1 MSSDNVAKF
10 GKSVN
15 DAEQDPSNLE
25 TSMSNAE
32 GSSAETGQLKREFK
46 ERHVSMIAVAGAI
59 GTGLIIGSG
68 TGLVRGG
75 PASLLIAYTI
85 IGAVVFFI
93 MTAVGEMATMLPSD
107 KGFAGYATRFVDPAL
122 GYATGW
128 NYFLKYAIVLPNNLT
143 AAGIIIQYW
152 RPDLNV
158 AIFVTT
164 FTVAIIAVNV
174 LHVSFF
180 GEAEFW
186 MSTVKLLVI
195 IMLVL
200 TCFIIS
206 MGGQPSGEVIGF
218 KYWHNPGAFGS
229 YLVEGPTGRFLGFWA
244 AMVQACFA
252 YTGTEV
258 VGVAFGEAPNPRK
271 TIRKAVRQTLWRI
284 VFFYIIGALVLGMS
298 VPYTNDLL
306 IGGTK
311 KSTGAAASPFVIAV
325 QLANIPVFPHVVNG
339 CLLIFVI
346 SAANSDIYIGSRTLY
361 GLARD
366 GQAPRIFTKTTGA
379 GVPIIGVAATSVF
392 AALAYMN
399 AAKSSSQ
406 VFGYLVSLVTVF
418 GTLNWVS
425 VLVSYIQFTRGMW
438 AQGIPRSIMPYRGP
452 LQPYG
457 SYAALLITVLVVFFN
472 GYNAFIPKFTV
483 STFMTSY
490 IGIAIYVVNIISYKL
505 YAKSQRVGL
514 GTMDLHSNR
523 LEDDGAK
530 YPSTLEKAASWVMQ
544 VTKR

>member
-10 GKSVN
+10 GKRAN
-15 DAEQDPSNLE
+15 DAEQDPSNLK

-32 GSSAETGQLKREFK
+32 GSSAETGQLRREFK

-158 AIFVTT
+158 SIFVTT

-195 IMLVL
+195 IMLIL

-229 YLVEGPTGRFLGFWA
+229 YLVDGPTGRFLGFWA

-366 GQAPRIFTKTTGA
+366 GQAPSIFTKTTGA

-392 AALAYMN
+392 TALAYMN

-425 VLVSYIQFTRGMW
+425 VLVSYIQFTRGMQ

-505 YAKSQRVGL
+505 YAKTQKVGL

-530 YPSTLEKAASWVMQ
+530 YPSTLEKAASWVIQ

>member
-1 MSSDNVAKF
+1 MNNDNINKY
-10 GKSVN
+10 GKSAN
-15 DAEQDPSNLE
+15 GIDADTSALE
-25 TSMSNAE
+25 ATASNAE
-32 GSSAETGQLKREFK
+32 GTFEETNQLKREFK

-75 PASLLIAYTI
+75 PASLLLAYCI

-93 MTAVGEMATMLPSD
+93 MTAVGEMSTMLPSD

-152 RPDLNV
+152 RPDLEV

-195 IMLVL
+195 IMLIL

-206 MGGQPSGEVIGF
+206 VGGQPSGEVIGF
-218 KYWHNPGAFGS
+218 KYWHDPGAFGQ
-229 YLVEGPTGRFLGFWA
+229 YLVDGPTGRFLGFWA

-284 VFFYIIGALVLGMS
+284 VFFYVLGAVVLGMS

-325 QLANIPVFPHVVNG
+325 QIADIPIFPHVVNG

-346 SAANSDIYIGSRTLY
+346 SAANSDIYIGSRTLF

-366 GQAPRIFTKTTGA
+366 GQAPKVFTRTSKK
-379 GVPIIGVAATSVF
+379 GVPLYGVAFTGCFAT
-392 AALAYMN
+392 LAYMN
-399 AAKSSSQ
+399 AAKNSSQ

-425 VLVSYIQFTRGMW
+425 ILISYINFTRGMK
-438 AQGIPRSIMPYRGP
+438 AQGIPRILMPYRGP

-457 SYAALLITVLVVFFN
+457 SYFALGITMLVIFFN
-472 GYNAFIPKFTV
+472 GYNAFIPDFTV

-490 IGIAIYVVNIISYKL
+490 IGIAIYLVNILSYKV
-505 YAKSQRVGL
+505 YAKTKKVQLS
-514 GTMDLHSNR
+514 TMDLVTNR
-523 LEDDGAK
+523 LEDDGNK
-530 YPSTLEKAASWVMQ
+530 YPSTLEKAISWMM
-544 VTKR
+544 RRY

>member
-1 MSSDNVAKF
+1 MGHSISNVE
-10 GKSVN
+10 GTST
-15 DAEQDPSNLE
+15 E
-25 TSMSNAE
+25 T
-32 GSSAETGQLKREFK
+32 TGERQQLKREFK

-75 PASLLIAYTI
+75 PASLLIAYTL

-93 MTAVGEMATMLPSD
+93 MTA
-107 KGFAGYATRFVDPAL
+107 GFAGYATRFVDPAL

-143 AAGIIIQYW
+143 AAGIIMQYW

-158 AIFVTT
+158 AIT
-164 FTVAIIAVNV
+164 AVNV
-174 LHVSFF
+174 SIPNYQTTILALINHQILHVSFF

-186 MSTVKLLVI
+186 MSAVKLLVI
-195 IMLVL
+195 ITLIL

-206 MGGQPSGEVIGF
+206 MSGQPSHEIIGF

-244 AMVQACFA
+244 ATVQACFA

-258 VGVAFGEAPNPRK
+258 VGVAFGEAPNPRR

-284 VFFYIIGALVLGMS
+284 VFFYVLGALVLGMS
-298 VPYTNDLL
+298 VPYTNGML

-311 KSTGAAASPFVIAV
+311 KSTGAAASPFVVAV
-325 QLANIPVFPHVVNG
+325 QIANIPVFPHVVNG

-346 SAANSDIYIGSRTLY
+346 TPGMFMRTS
-361 GLARD
+361 G
-366 GQAPRIFTKTTGA
+366 K
-379 GVPIIGVAATSVF
+379 GVPLYGVAATSVF

-406 VFGYLVSLVTVF
+406 VYGYLVSLVTVF

-425 VLVSYIQFTRGMW
+425 VLTSYICFTRGMR
-438 AQGIPRSIMPYRGP
+438 AQGTPRSLMPYRGP

-457 SYAALLITVLVVFFN
+457 SYFALFVTILVVTFN

-490 IGIAIYVVNIISYKL
+490 IGVAIYLVNIFSYKA
-505 YAKSQRVGL
+505 YAKTRRVEL
-514 GTMDLHSNR
+514 HSMDLVTNR
-523 LEDDGAK
+523 LEDDGSK
-530 YPSTLEKAASWVMQ
+530 YLSTLEKAASWAAE
-544 VTKR
+544 RFRR

>member
-1 MSSDNVAKF
+1 MSSDNISSKY
-10 GKSVN
+10 GKTAN
-15 DAEQDPSNLE
+15 DVVGTVTEPSDMEPSTSNVEGTSTETRGEQQ
-25 TSMSNAE
+25 
-32 GSSAETGQLKREFK
+32 QLKREFK

-75 PASLLIAYTI
+75 PASLLIAYTL

-107 KGFAGYATRFVDPAL
+107 KGFAGYATP
-122 GYATGW
+122 
-128 NYFLKYAIVLPNNLT
+128 
-143 AAGIIIQYW
+143 
-152 RPDLNV
+152 
-158 AIFVTT
+158 
-164 FTVAIIAVNV
+164 IIAVNI

-186 MSTVKLLVI
+186 MSAVKLLVI
-195 IMLVL
+195 VTLIL

-206 MGGQPSGEVIGF
+206 MGGQPSHETIGF
-218 KYWHNPGAFGS
+218 EYWNNPGAFGS
-229 YLVEGPTGRFLGFWA
+229 YLVEGPTGRLLGFWA
-244 AMVQACFA
+244 ATVQACFA

-258 VGVAFGEAPNPRK
+258 VGVAFGEAPNPRR

-284 VFFYIIGALVLGMS
+284 VFFYVLGALVLGMS
-298 VPYTNDLL
+298 VPYTNDML

-311 KSTGAAASPFVIAV
+311 KSTGAAASPFVVAV
-325 QLANIPVFPHVVNG
+325 QIAKIPVFPHVVNG
-339 CLLIFVI
+339 CLLVFVL
-346 SAANSDIYIGSRTLY
+346 SAANSDIYIGSRTLF

-366 GQAPRIFTKTTGA
+366 GQAPGLFMRTSGK
-379 GVPIIGVAATSVF
+379 GVPLYGVAATSVF

-399 AAKSSSQ
+399 VAKSSSQ

-425 VLVSYIQFTRGMW
+425 VLTSYICFTRGMK
-438 AQGIPRSIMPYRGP
+438 AQGIPRSLMQYRGP

-457 SYAALLITVLVVFFN
+457 SYFALLVTILVVLFN

-490 IGIAIYVVNIISYKL
+490 IGVAIYLVNIFSYKV
-505 YAKSQRVGL
+505 YAKTRRVGL
-514 GTMDLHSNR
+514 HSMDLVTNR
-523 LEDDGAK
+523 LEDDGSK
-530 YPSTLEKAASWVMQ
+530 YPSTLEKAASWAAE
-544 VTKR
+544 RLRR

>member
-1 MSSDNVAKF
+1 MNNNVSKC
-10 GKSVN
+10 GKTAN
-15 DAEQDPSNLE
+15 DINTDPSVLE
-25 TSMSNAE
+25 ATTSNVE
-32 GSSAETGQLKREFK
+32 GTCVETDHLKREFK

-75 PASLLIAYTI
+75 PASLLIAYSI
-85 IGAVVFFI
+85 IGTVVFFI
-93 MTAVGEMATMLPSD
+93 MTAASLDTQLDSLIQLWGKMRRISDEWTQLTYPS
-107 KGFAGYATRFVDPAL
+107 
-122 GYATGW
+122 YATGW

-186 MSTVKLLVI
+186 MSAAKLLVI
-195 IMLVL
+195 VMLIM

-206 MGGQPSGEVIGF
+206 VGGQPSGELIGF
-218 KYWHNPGAFGS
+218 KYWNNPGALGE
-229 YLVEGPTGRFLGFWA
+229 YLVDGPTGRFLGFWA

-271 TIRKAVRQTLWRI
+271 TIRVAVRQTLWRI
-284 VFFYIIGALVLGMS
+284 VFFYVLGALVLGIS

-311 KSTGAAASPFVIAV
+311 KSTDAAASPFVIAV
-325 QLANIPVFPHVVNG
+325 QLAGIPVFPHVVNG
-339 CLLIFVI
+339 SLLIFVI

-361 GLARD
+361 GLSRD
-366 GQAPRIFTKTTGA
+366 GQAPKLFTRTSGK
-379 GVPIIGVAATSVF
+379 GVPLYGVAFTGIF

-399 AAKSSSQ
+399 AAKNSSQ
-406 VFGYLVSLVTVF
+406 VFGYLVSLFTVF

-425 VLVSYIQFTRGMW
+425 VLLSYINFTRGMK
-438 AQGIPRSIMPYRGP
+438 AQGYS
-452 LQPYG
+452 
-457 SYAALLITVLVVFFN
+457 
-472 GYNAFIPKFTV
+472 AFIPKFTV

-490 IGIAIYVVNIISYKL
+490 IGIAIYLVNILSYKV
-505 YAKSQRVGL
+505 YAKTKRVEL
-514 GTMDLHSNR
+514 TTMDLVTNR
-523 LEDDGAK
+523 LEDDGSK
-530 YPSTLEKAASWVMQ
+530 YPSTLEKAATWVMG
-544 VTKR
+544 RWNN